1 VSERVQVI
9 PSPRRRHFKEVM
21 RVQCT
26 TESSSDR
33 AWDKCPWFG
42 TESLERVREE
52 GDGNQPGKA
61 MKVIREVAEF
71 LCLS

>member
-1 VSERVQVI
+1 
-9 PSPRRRHFKEVM
+9 M